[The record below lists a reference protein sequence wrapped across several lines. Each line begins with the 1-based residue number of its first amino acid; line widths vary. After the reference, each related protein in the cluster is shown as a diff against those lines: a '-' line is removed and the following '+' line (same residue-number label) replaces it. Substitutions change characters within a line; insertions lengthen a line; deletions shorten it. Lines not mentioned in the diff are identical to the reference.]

1 MSKIQI
7 QSLDIGYR
15 KRIVA
20 MLKKLGIIG
29 LLTFILLAGP
39 MTGTAWAQE
48 AVENPINTGDT
59 AFMLISAALVLFMT
73 PGLAFFYGGL
83 VRSRNVLNTMM
94 MSFIL
99 MGIVGV
105 TWVFWG
111 YSLAFDVSTPVS
123 EGFWQRH
130 GTVYWR
136 IRLGIFK

>member
-48 AVENPINTGDT
+48 AVENPINTNENH
-59 AFMLISAALVLFMT
+59 IKV
-73 PGLAFFYGGL
+73 
-83 VRSRNVLNTMM
+83 
-94 MSFIL
+94 
-99 MGIVGV
+99 
-105 TWVFWG
+105 
-111 YSLAFDVSTPVS
+111 
-123 EGFWQRH
+123 
-130 GTVYWR
+130 
-136 IRLGIFK
+136 